1 MLGLPLICRSSHR
14 GVVEFMRDLPGVTIS
29 VGRAASRGEQP
40 RAGHLSGIRAG
51 LHDELFLGATPVLA
65 SVDAQSTCSQSTY
78 CYLALPFLLR
88 VQATPATLAAPA
100 FSHSLSCSGRL

>member
-65 SVDAQSTCSQSTY
+65 SVDAQSTY